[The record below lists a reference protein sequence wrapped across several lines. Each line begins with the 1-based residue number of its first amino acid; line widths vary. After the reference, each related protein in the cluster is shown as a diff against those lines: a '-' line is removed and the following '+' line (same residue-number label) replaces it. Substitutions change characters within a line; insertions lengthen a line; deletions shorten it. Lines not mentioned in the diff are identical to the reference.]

1 MITVFN
7 SSELLKIYPE
17 INIEVIKN
25 LLEEQF
31 LLERNVNIIFVD
43 KKHIQELNREYRKKD
58 EVTDVLSFNIDS
70 DDTLGEIYI
79 CPEYV
84 INNISKEKFIEET
97 IRLMIHGILHL
108 QGFDHKKEFDEVDYE
123 HEPMYI
129 KQEQILNKILIEDI
143 QK

>member
-7 SSELLKIYPE
+7 SKELLKIYPD
-17 INIEVIKN
+17 INIDSIKN

-31 LLERNVNIIFVD
+31 VLDKNINTVFVD
-43 KKHIQELNREYRKKD
+43 CKHIQELNREYRKRD

-70 DDTLGEIYI
+70 NDTLGEIYI

-84 INNISKEKFIEET
+84 INSISKEKFTEET
-97 IRLMIHGILHL
+97 IRLMVHGILHL
-108 QGFDHKKEFDEVDYE
+108 QGFDHKEKFDEVDYKS
-123 HEPMYI
+123 EPMYI
-129 KQEQILNKILIEDI
+129 KQEQILNKILTELL

>member
-17 INIEVIKN
+17 INIEVIKK

-31 LLERNVNIIFVD
+31 LLEKGVNIIFVD

-70 DDTLGEIYI
+70 NDTLGEIYI

-84 INNISKEKFIEET
+84 INNISKEKFTEET

-108 QGFDHKKEFDEVDYE
+108 QGFEHKEKFDEVDYE

-129 KQEQILNKILIEDI
+129 KQEQILNKILIQHI